1 MAIDG
6 ILAKRLDNFVSLD
19 PDEHALLAR
28 LTSERVRRSAART
41 DIVRE
46 GEPTHVLR
54 LFLSGWA
61 CRYRTLEDGRRQ
73 ILAFLLPGDLCD
85 LNNYVLSELDHS
97 IGALT
102 PVQYVEIQHD
112 RVAQLMADR
121 LRLAQAFWW
130 HMLTSLSIQREWTLN
145 LSRSAFERI
154 GNLFC
159 ELFFRLRAVGLTQG
173 RRYDLPITQIEMAEA
188 TGLTPVH
195 VNRTLQEMR
204 SEGLIILKER
214 VLDIPDIAAL
224 QQAVLFS
231 PTYLHLRLAAASSS
245 ATMGARQVAESG

>member
-1 MAIDG
+1 MATNG
-6 ILAKRLDNFVSLD
+6 ILARRLGNFIALD
-19 PDEHALLAR
+19 ADEHAMLAR
-28 LTSERVRRSAART
+28 LSAERVRRSGART
-41 DIVRE
+41 DIARE
-46 GEPTHVLR
+46 GEPTQVLR

-85 LNNYVLSELDHS
+85 LNNDVLSELDHS

-102 PVQYVEIQHD
+102 PVHYVEIQHD
-112 RVAQLMADR
+112 RVAHLLAER
-121 LRLAQAFWW
+121 PRLARAFWW
-130 HMLTSLSIQREWTLN
+130 HMLTSFSIQREWTLN
-145 LSRSAFERI
+145 LSRSALERL

-173 RRYDLPITQIEMAEA
+173 GRYDLPITQIEMAEA

-224 QQAVLFS
+224 QHAVLFS
-231 PTYLHLRLAAASSS
+231 PTYLHLGLAAAPSGGH
-245 ATMGARQVAESG
+245 MGATQVAESG

>member
-6 ILAKRLDNFVSLD
+6 ILAKRLGNFVTLD
-19 PDEHALLAR
+19 ADENAVLAR
-28 LTSERVRRSAART
+28 LSTERVRRNAARS

-46 GEPTHVLR
+46 GESPNVLR

-73 ILAFLLPGDLCD
+73 ILALLLPGDLCD
-85 LNNYVLSELDHS
+85 LNNDVLAELDHS

-102 PVQYVEIQHD
+102 AVQFVEIQHD
-112 RVAQLMADR
+112 RVGEIMAER
-121 LRLAQAFWW
+121 PRLARAFWW
-130 HMLTSLSIQREWTLN
+130 HMLTSFSTQREWTLN

-159 ELFFRLRAVGLTQG
+159 ELFFRLRAVGLTRG
-173 RRYDLPITQIEMAEA
+173 TRYDLPITQIEIAEA

-204 SEGLIILKER
+204 SDGLIVLKER

-231 PTYLHLRLAAASSS
+231 PAYLHLGLAAAPPE
-245 ATMGARQVAESG
+245 AYWGTTRMAESG